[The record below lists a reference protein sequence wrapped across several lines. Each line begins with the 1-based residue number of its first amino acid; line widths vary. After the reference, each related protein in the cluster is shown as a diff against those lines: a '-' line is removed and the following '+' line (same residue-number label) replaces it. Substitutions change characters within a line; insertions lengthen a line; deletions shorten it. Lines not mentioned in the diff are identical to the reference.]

1 MSRRLLSHE
10 IHVHAWL
17 GASELSAHWAGY
29 VRDLLDQGY
38 RKSTV
43 LPYRAAVAHFGHW
56 MTVHSVRLR
65 DLNEAQVERFLQRH
79 LPVCRCGALRQ
90 RWPHTVRAALRA
102 LLRYLRIRDV
112 IEPARPTDPPAVTRE
127 LQAFAHF
134 QEHVCGLTQATRD
147 VSRLRVRGSAF
158 VLWQM
163 RYSDGGN

>member
-29 VRDLLDQGY
+29 VRHLLDQGY

-65 DLNEAQVERFLQRH
+65 N
-79 LPVCRCGALRQ
+79 LPLCHRSCRLDRTVILGLRKMK
-90 RWPHTVRAALRA
+90 WLDTDKHSKIVR
-102 LLRYLRIRDV
+102 
-112 IEPARPTDPPAVTRE
+112 
-127 LQAFAHF
+127 
-134 QEHVCGLTQATRD
+134 
-147 VSRLRVRGSAF
+147 
-158 VLWQM
+158 
-163 RYSDGGN
+163 